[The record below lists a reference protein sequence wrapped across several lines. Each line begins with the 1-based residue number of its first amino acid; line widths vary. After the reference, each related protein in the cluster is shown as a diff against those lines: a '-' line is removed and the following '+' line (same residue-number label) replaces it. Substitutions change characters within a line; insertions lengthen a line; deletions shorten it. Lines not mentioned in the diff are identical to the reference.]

1 MNLNILKLIITR
13 NLIKKLIS
21 NDVHREKEVMKYF
34 NSNGSN
40 KALKTINKLQED
52 LYKVHHHK
60 RIERNKQRQKDNEVI
75 YQKFVVEV
83 KESLNNEREELVV

>member
-1 MNLNILKLIITR
+1 MYIGNK
-13 NLIKKLIS
+13 
-21 NDVHREKEVMKYF
+21 KEVMKYF

-40 KALKTINKLQED
+40 KTLKTINKLQED

-60 RIERNKQRQKDNEVI
+60 RIERNKQREKENEVI
-75 YQKFVVEV
+75 SQNFVVEV